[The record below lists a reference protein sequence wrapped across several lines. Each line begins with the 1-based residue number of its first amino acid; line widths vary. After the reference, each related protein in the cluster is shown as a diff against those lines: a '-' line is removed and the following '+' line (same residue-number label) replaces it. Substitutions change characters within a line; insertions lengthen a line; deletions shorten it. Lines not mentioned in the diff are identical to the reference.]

1 MRTIL
6 FIIGTFLA
14 VGSIPF
20 IIDAIRKKDFRDQ
33 VSGKKETHP
42 VPESLKQNYDSTSS
56 NPMADQLAQKG
67 IDQVK
72 QDTKSYPL

>member
-1 MRTIL
+1 MHWHM
-6 FIIGTFLA
+6 
-14 VGSIPF
+14 PE
-20 IIDAIRKKDFRDQ
+20 
-33 VSGKKETHP
+33 VSVP
-42 VPESLKQNYDSTSS
+42 DVPESLKQNYDSTSS

>member
-1 MRTIL
+1 MRTIV

-42 VPESLKQNYDSTSS
+42 TETEL
-56 NPMADQLAQKG
+56 
-67 IDQVK
+67 
-72 QDTKSYPL
+72 